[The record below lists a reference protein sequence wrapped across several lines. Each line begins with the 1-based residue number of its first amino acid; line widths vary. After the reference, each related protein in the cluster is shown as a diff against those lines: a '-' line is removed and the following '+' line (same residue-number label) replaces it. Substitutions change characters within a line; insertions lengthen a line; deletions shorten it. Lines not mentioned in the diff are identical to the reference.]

1 MSHQHKVIAGA
12 AAIAAGSWILY
23 QTYEGS
29 GRKRPFWT
37 KILPGA

>member
-1 MSHQHKVIAGA
+1 VTHQQKVAAGA
-12 AAIAAGSWILY
+12 ACIAAGSWILY
-23 QTYEGS
+23 QAYEGS